1 MHTQPI
7 PRLGGLAIF
16 LGFLITVVLFA
27 DITREVQGILLGSV
41 VIVIIGV
48 IDDIVPLPALVKFFV
63 QVIAAL
69 IAVFHGVV
77 ITIVSN
83 PAIWSASDYLV
94 FGYFSIPATVLWIVA
109 ITNSVN
115 LIDGLDGLAA
125 GAIGYVFGRSR
136 RGSFVAAVLGM
147 MGADIWQ
154 AAELWNAGI
163 AQALPLGG
171 AGALDMIVIAG
182 LTAVLLSELVG
193 ELIERMSRGTRR
205 DHRREFVDGEFVE
218 KEKGRERP

>member
-1 MHTQPI
+1 MSIGLILLIVVTLLVVFGVAQRVLDKL
-7 PRLGGLAIF
+7 RLTDRQALFFVLLLFVGGLIPDIP
-16 LGFLITVVLFA
+16 ITPQF
-27 DITREVQGILLGSV
+27 SV
-41 VIVIIGV
+41 NIGGAL
-48 IDDIVPLPALVKFFV
+48 VPLGLCIYLLVKAGSGKEVARALV
-63 QVIAAL
+63 ASAL
-69 IAVFHGVV
+69 TGIAVYWMGRLLPNEPEQMQFDV
-77 ITIVSN
+77 N
-83 PAIWSASDYLV
+83 YL
-94 FGYFSIPATVLWIVA
+94 Y
-109 ITNSVN
+109 
-115 LIDGLDGLAA
+115 GLAA